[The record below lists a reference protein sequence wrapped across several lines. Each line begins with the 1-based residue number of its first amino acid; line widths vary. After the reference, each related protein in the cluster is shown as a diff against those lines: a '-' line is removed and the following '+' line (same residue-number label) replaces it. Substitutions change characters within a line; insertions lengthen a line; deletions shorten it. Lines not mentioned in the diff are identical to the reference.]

1 MIDHEKVE
9 QAVRLLLEGI
19 GEDVNREGL
28 IDTPDRIARMY
39 EEIYGG
45 MEEDAATHLSRTF
58 TVDSSE
64 MVVEKDITFYST
76 CEHHLLPFYGKV
88 HIGYIPDGKVVGLSK
103 LARTVE
109 VFARRLQLQEQLTG
123 QIADALMEHM
133 QAKGAIVMIEAEHMC
148 MTMRGI
154 KKPGSQTVTLARRGV
169 FETDPALEER
179 IFPHV
184 GEIAMLIGKVYRNAA
199 PQCSLESSTLS
210 EVLPGKMKKWSMTVN
225 FVSPD
230 YTPFGCSADCVY

>member
-45 MEEDAATHLSRTF
+45 MEEDASEHLKKRF
-58 TVDSSE
+58 HVDNDA
-64 MVVEKDITFYST
+64 MVLEKDITFYST
-76 CEHHLLPFYGKV
+76 CEHHLLPFYGKA
-88 HIGYIPDGKVVGLSK
+88 HIAYIPDGEVVGLSK

-109 VFARRLQLQEQLTG
+109 VFARRLQLQEQMTG
-123 QIADALMEHM
+123 QIADALEKELNP
-133 QAKGAIVMIEAEHMC
+133 KGVMVMIEAEHMC

-154 KKPGSQTVTLARRGV
+154 KKPGSQTVTIVKRGI
-169 FETDPALEER
+169 FENNKELEDTFFR
-179 IFPHV
+179 
-184 GEIAMLIGKVYRNAA
+184 MLR
-199 PQCSLESSTLS
+199 
-210 EVLPGKMKKWSMTVN
+210 
-225 FVSPD
+225 
-230 YTPFGCSADCVY
+230 